1 MKMDLLKYFCAWM
14 LIVMGPMSMGQDQ
27 GSSAFSPEESI
38 GMTPK
43 MIKKKVAKSQKNIEI
58 IFKKKSGK
66 VLYGNPCLREFT
78 RDMGFE
84 YALQSAKMSISSGV
98 WNMRGNN
105 LIVHTK
111 LFFKKSPFWKLILN
125 NQVKDCRR
133 KMGDFVG

>member
-1 MKMDLLKYFCAWM
+1 MKMDLLKYFCTWM
-14 LIVMGPMSMGQDQ
+14 LIVMGLMSMGQDQ
-27 GSSAFSPEESI
+27 ESTAFSPEESI

-58 IFKKKSGK
+58 IFKTKSGK

-84 YALQSAKMSISSGV
+84 YALQSTKMSISSVV

-105 LIVHTK
+105 LIVYTK

>member
-1 MKMDLLKYFCAWM
+1 MKMDILKHFCVWILL
-14 LIVMGPMSMGQDQ
+14 LMGQMSMGQDQ
-27 GSSAFSPEESI
+27 DRTEFSLEESI
-38 GMTPK
+38 GITPK
-43 MIKKKVAKSQKNIEI
+43 KIKKRVAKSQKKIDI
-58 IFKKKSGK
+58 IFKNKSGK

-84 YALQSAKMSISSGV
+84 YALQSSKMQNSSGL

-105 LIVHTK
+105 LIVYLK
-111 LFFKKSPFWKLILN
+111 LIFKKSPFWKWILN

>member
-1 MKMDLLKYFCAWM
+1 MKMDLLKCFCTWM
-14 LIVMGPMSMGQDQ
+14 LILMGLMSMGQDQ
-27 GSSAFSPEESI
+27 ESADFSPEENI

-58 IFKKKSGK
+58 IFKTKSGK

-84 YALQSAKMSISSGV
+84 YALQSTKMSISSGA
-98 WNMRGNN
+98 WSMRGNN
-105 LIVHTK
+105 LIVYTK

>member
-1 MKMDLLKYFCAWM
+1 MKMDLLKYFCAWI
-14 LIVMGPMSMGQDQ
+14 LLLMGPMSVGQDQ
-27 GSSAFSPEESI
+27 GSIAFSPEESI
-38 GMTPK
+38 GITPK
-43 MIKKKVAKSQKNIEI
+43 KLKKRAARNQKDIEI
-58 IFKKKSGK
+58 IFKTKSGK

-84 YALQSAKMSISSGV
+84 YALQSTKMSNSSGA

-105 LIVHTK
+105 LIVYAK
-111 LFFKKSPFWKLILN
+111 LILKKSPFWKWILN